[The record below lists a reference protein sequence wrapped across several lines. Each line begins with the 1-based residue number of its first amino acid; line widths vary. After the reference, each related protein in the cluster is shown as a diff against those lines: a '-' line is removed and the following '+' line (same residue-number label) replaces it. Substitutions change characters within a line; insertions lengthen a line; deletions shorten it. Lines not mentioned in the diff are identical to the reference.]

1 MPVLSIIIITNLM
14 HTVDR
19 PPSTS
24 DIFSN
29 IRVYI
34 LPNNTSYDTCMPFI
48 ETYTYLYL
56 RIFYIYISNP
66 IACTRMHVST
76 VHCHAHL
83 DFHVIDLYK

>member
-1 MPVLSIIIITNLM
+1 M
-14 HTVDR
+14 HAIYR
-19 PPSTS
+19 
-24 DIFSN
+24 DI
-29 IRVYI
+29 Y
-34 LPNNTSYDTCMPFI
+34 L
-48 ETYTYLYL
+48 YLYL